1 MKTFTDAVNLAV
13 VLTISALVAAPVSA
27 TNVHSMRDKSGRG
40 HLQQSFDFGEFHE
53 SRWQGKESYKKLRSI
68 HSIFSEHDR
77 EDRERWSSRIQ
88 SFDFSKLGID
98 KGKLEDYISNWQEEH
113 SSHIRDK
120 YFFRGHGGFDKE
132 VLVDY
137 IDIKKDQNAGPSVVP
152 IPPAAWLMI
161 SALGVLGWRG
171 RQSAAKKQDAGMK

>member
-1 MKTFTDAVNLAV
+1 MKAFTDAINLAV
-13 VLTISALVAAPVSA
+13 VLTISALVAAPVNA
-27 TNVHSMRDKSGRG
+27 TNVHSMWDKSGRG
-40 HLQQSFDFGEFHE
+40 HSQKSFDFGEFHE
-53 SRWQGKESYKKLRSI
+53 SRWQGKESYKKLRGI
-68 HSIFSEHDR
+68 HSLFGELDR

-113 SSHIRDK
+113 SLHIRDK
-120 YFFRGHGGFDKE
+120 YFFSGHGSFDKE

-137 IDIKKDQNAGPSVVP
+137 IDIKKDQNAGASVVP

-171 RQSAAKKQDAGMK
+171 RQSAAKKKDAGMK

>member
-13 VLTISALVAAPVSA
+13 VLMISALVAAPVSA
-27 TNVHSMRDKSGRG
+27 TNVHSIRDKSGRG
-40 HLQQSFDFGEFHE
+40 HSQQSFDFGDFHE
-53 SRWQGKESYKKLRSI
+53 SRWEGKESYKKLRGI
-68 HSIFSEHDR
+68 HSIFSER
-77 EDRERWSSRIQ
+77 GQEGRKRWGSRIQ
-88 SFDFSKLGID
+88 SFDFSKFRID

-137 IDIKKDQNAGPSVVP
+137 IDVKKDQNVGASVVP

-171 RQSAAKKQDAGMK
+171 RQSAAEKKNAGTG